1 MPERKKAVKPKP
13 KPKVRAKNPVAI
25 AVPPPRAPS
34 PLGGGTRERR
44 PGEAVAVRWV
54 GFMQDGSGYA
64 EAGRNYVAALLGAG
78 VRVTAQSVSVDN
90 IRADYGRAGRL
101 ADGIIDLPMNYHVNV
116 VFMPPHF
123 FRNHMDP
130 NCYNIGLFD
139 WETESLPSQWVNAC
153 NGMDE
158 LWVPCRWTADICR
171 RSGVVKPVHVFGHCA
186 SPEDYA
192 GVGQTRIPTIAL
204 DVWKFY
210 SIFQWTERKAPET
223 LLRAYLT
230 GFTARDRV
238 ALVLKTYG
246 VDFGDQQRLEISERV
261 RKLTAKIGGSDAP
274 AVYVI
279 LDMLS
284 KTDLLELHASCDCF
298 VLFHRAE
305 GWGLPHFEASMM
317 GKPVITTGYSANME
331 FTRPEHSYLAGYK
344 QIPITGM
351 EWFPWYTPNMT
362 WADPDVDDCR
372 RLMQHVFRNQGE
384 ARRKGKLAKAFV
396 QSRFTWPVVGAQM
409 KKRLDDI
416 YATLA

>member
-1 MPERKKAVKPKP
+1 MVN
-13 KPKVRAKNPVAI
+13 VRLSELTVLDSNSTLQELHMEWREHIWIDAGRMHG
-25 AVPPPRAPS
+25 VPCMR
-34 PLGGGTRERR
+34 GTR
-44 PGEAVAVRWV
+44 
-54 GFMQDGSGYA
+54 
-64 EAGRNYVAALLGAG
+64 
-78 VRVTAQSVSVDN
+78 
-90 IRADYGRAGRL
+90 
-101 ADGIIDLPMNYHVNV
+101 
-116 VFMPPHF
+116 
-123 FRNHMDP
+123 
-130 NCYNIGLFD
+130 
-139 WETESLPSQWVNAC
+139 
-153 NGMDE
+153 
-158 LWVPCRWTADICR
+158 VP
-171 RSGVVKPVHVFGHCA
+171 
-186 SPEDYA
+186 
-192 GVGQTRIPTIAL
+192 
-204 DVWKFY
+204 
-210 SIFQWTERKAPET
+210 
-223 LLRAYLT
+223 
-230 GFTARDRV
+230 
-238 ALVLKTYG
+238 
-246 VDFGDQQRLEISERV
+246 
-261 RKLTAKIGGSDAP
+261 
-274 AVYVI
+274 VYVI